1 MPASARFGDQTPVWR
16 RAVTTP
22 ADRRPIRVE
31 RATRRHSFLLP
42 VAISRNSSPVYHLF
56 VPKWRMACPRRV
68 LLIGLDGFDAVLAQH
83 FAEEGLLPNFA
94 RLQNQ
99 GASFKLDHGRDKYSG
114 LAWEHLSSGIR
125 PRDGGRWS
133 AVTFNKRTYQATQD
147 HTVVRPFLADLSGI
161 RS

>member
-1 MPASARFGDQTPVWR
+1 
-16 RAVTTP
+16 
-22 ADRRPIRVE
+22 
-31 RATRRHSFLLP
+31 
-42 VAISRNSSPVYHLF
+42 
-56 VPKWRMACPRRV
+56 MACPRRV

-99 GASFKLDHGRDKYSG
+99 GASFNLDHGRDKYSG

-147 HTVVRPFLADLSGI
+147 HTVVCPFLADLSGVSSVI
-161 RS
+161 FDFP